1 MHELSVCVALMQQ
14 VERVAREHRATRVD
28 RILLQ
33 IGPLSGV
40 EAPLL
45 QNAFPVASAGTL
57 AENAELVIESIPV
70 RVRCTSCEA
79 ETEAAPNRLVCGACG
94 DWRTRVVSGE
104 EMLLARLELVEPEE
118 RPPEA
123 ALHP

>member
-1 MHELSVCVALMQQ
+1 MHELSVCTALMQQ
-14 VERVAREHRATRVD
+14 VERVAREHGAVRVD

-45 QNAFPVASAGTL
+45 QNAFPLAAAGTL
-57 AENAELVIESIPV
+57 AEAAELVIESIPV
-70 RVRCTSCEA
+70 RVSCTRCGA

-123 ALHP
+123 VLQ

>member
-28 RILLQ
+28 RILLR

-57 AENAELVIESIPV
+57 AENAELEIESIPV

-123 ALHP
+123 ALQ